1 MFTYSLDSH
10 CASDGVML
18 SELEFASILAQ
29 VIEGLLHLASMGV
42 LHLDIKPANLLLSGL
57 IRGAGGKIDEL
68 AIRVKIAD
76 FGLSMSLPART
87 TFTEHR

>member
-1 MFTYSLDSH
+1 MFAYSLDGH

-18 SELEFASILAQ
+18 SELGFASILAQ

-57 IRGAGGKIDEL
+57 IKGAEAKSTSWPSESRSPTL
-68 AIRVKIAD
+68 A
-76 FGLSMSLPART
+76 SP
-87 TFTEHR
+87 